1 MKMKWRNLPAIVT
14 LLAGFITCVIT
25 TLCRY
30 PLNKM
35 LWVLIAVMTVFFT
48 IGLIIRAVIMH
59 LWKAEMLMKPMLQGM
74 RKMRPQQLTKVFRM
88 RMAVKK
94 DSNQII
100 NRQWVVFNG

>member
-48 IGLIIRAVIMH
+48 IGLIIRA
-59 LWKAEMLMKPMLQGM
+59 EMLMKPMLQGM

-100 NRQWVVFNG
+100 NRQWVVLNG

>member
-59 LWKAEMLMKPMLQGM
+59 FVEGKDADEDIASGDENDETAAAEEAAQNADSSEEG
-74 RKMRPQQLTKVFRM
+74 QQS
-88 RMAVKK
+88 
-94 DSNQII
+94 DN
-100 NRQWVVFNG
+100 

>member
-1 MKMKWRNLPAIVT
+1 MNMKWRNLPAIVT
-14 LLAGFITCVIT
+14 LLAGFITCVKT

-59 LWKAEMLMKPMLQGM
+59 FVEGRDADEADASGDEEDETAAADEGVQNADGSEEG
-74 RKMRPQQLTKVFRM
+74 QQS
-88 RMAVKK
+88 
-94 DSNQII
+94 DN
-100 NRQWVVFNG
+100 

>member
-59 LWKAEMLMKPMLQGM
+59 FVEGRDADEFQFI
-74 RKMRPQQLTKVFRM
+74 TKR
-88 RMAVKK
+88 RISHDKT
-94 DSNQII
+94 SN
-100 NRQWVVFNG
+100 R